1 MLFLREARNHASKV
15 KDPLGSVLKVRS
27 VGRRATFVKLQVL
40 GLRLGVDFTFAL
52 DNNNDNNN
60 NDNDNNN
67 PHLNFF
73 KGTVLGVKEQG
84 LGIRDKR

>member
-1 MLFLREARNHASKV
+1 MFLSSAPACFFWPKKSF
-15 KDPLGSVLKVRS
+15 
-27 VGRRATFVKLQVL
+27 FVKLQVL

-52 DNNNDNNN
+52 DNNNDNNDNNDNN
-60 NDNDNNN
+60 NDNDNDNN